1 MSVAT
6 RGVPALGHDTAS
18 VVCPTAYAP
27 LMKSVTD
34 RGIMTVIVP
43 MPLDLAVFGIGRAG
57 DVIAAHPGIKHWI
70 VGGHSLGGS
79 MAAEFVK
86 GSPAAVQGI
95 VFLASY
101 PADSTDL
108 SALPLHVVSIYG
120 TKDGLAGGKFEASM
134 ARLPRDTRVVVIEG
148 GNHAQFGDYGP
159 QSGDGTATISRD
171 AQQAQTVA
179 AIADLAEAL
188 HR

>member
-1 MSVAT
+1 
-6 RGVPALGHDTAS
+6 
-18 VVCPTAYAP
+18 
-27 LMKSVTD
+27 
-34 RGIMTVIVP
+34 
-43 MPLDLAVFGIGRAG
+43 IGRAG